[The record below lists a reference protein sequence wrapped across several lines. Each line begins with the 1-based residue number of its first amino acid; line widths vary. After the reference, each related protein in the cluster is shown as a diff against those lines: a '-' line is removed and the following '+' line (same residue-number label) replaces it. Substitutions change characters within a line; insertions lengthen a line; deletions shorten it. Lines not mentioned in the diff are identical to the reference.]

1 MDAVMERVS
10 VVDEGI
16 QKAAALV
23 TIADDLDKQMTRLAT
38 HEQLGEKIDI
48 RLNELIALSVSVDK
62 HREEQVA
69 RRDEVEALK
78 NQCDGLGV
86 EMETRKNQ
94 VDDLGMQVSDAEQKL
109 QAVSGLQQ
117 KLLPLTTEIATI
129 RTQMGKAT
137 TAFKGVQQD
146 ETELAAQEQ
155 RLNELADRSRD
166 VATTVDESLKQIQS
180 VSKELGRAS
189 TVKEEVLHELGRVQ
203 ARQRD
208 VDAYVKTSEDQI
220 KRVDQQLKQ
229 IDRRHSKLSFSEK
242 KIADFEERLAEL
254 KTIRDDVERQI
265 QALATRETFV
275 RTVKKEVDEVHQ
287 ISQRSRADLQHVVD
301 HRTQVDAVRNQLD
314 NALKSVGETEKRMAK
329 LETRKKLVD
338 EVETKTNVIVN
349 VLEDVRV
356 NLEMLG
362 EQRAV
367 VDHVVESMAG
377 VNETVQKAQAT
388 LKALQTERELGER
401 IERSIK
407 LLRSKTAAMPG
418 DAERKKSA

>member
-1 MDAVMERVS
+1 M
-10 VVDEGI
+10 
-16 QKAAALV
+16 
-23 TIADDLDKQMTRLAT
+23 
-38 HEQLGEKIDI
+38 
-48 RLNELIALSVSVDK
+48 
-62 HREEQVA
+62 
-69 RRDEVEALK
+69 
-78 NQCDGLGV
+78 
-86 EMETRKNQ
+86 
-94 VDDLGMQVSDAEQKL
+94 
-109 QAVSGLQQ
+109 
-117 KLLPLTTEIATI
+117 
-129 RTQMGKAT
+129 
-137 TAFKGVQQD
+137 
-146 ETELAAQEQ
+146 AAQEQ
-155 RLNELADRSRD
+155 RLTELADRSRD

-208 VDAYVKTSEDQI
+208 VSAYVKTSEDQI

-265 QALATRETFV
+265 EALATRETFV

-301 HRTQVDAVRNQLD
+301 HRTQVDAVRKQLD
-314 NALKSVGETEKRMAK
+314 NALKSVGETEERMAA

-338 EVETKTNVIVN
+338 EVQLKTNVIVN
-349 VLEDVRV
+349 VLQDVRV

-362 EQRAV
+362 EQRAG

-388 LKALQTERELGER
+388 LKALQTECELGER

-407 LLRSKTAAMPG
+407 LLRSKTEAAPA
-418 DAERKKSA
+418 DAGRQKSA

>member
-1 MDAVMERVS
+1 
-10 VVDEGI
+10 
-16 QKAAALV
+16 
-23 TIADDLDKQMTRLAT
+23 
-38 HEQLGEKIDI
+38 
-48 RLNELIALSVSVDK
+48 VSVDK

-86 EMETRKNQ
+86 EVETRKNQ
-94 VDDLGMQVSDAEQKL
+94 VDDLGVQVSDAQQKL

-117 KLLPLTTEIATI
+117 KLLPLTAEIATI

-155 RLNELADRSRD
+155 RLIELADRSRD

-208 VDAYVKTSEDQI
+208 LGAYVKTSEDQI

-275 RTVKKEVDEVHQ
+275 RTVKKEVDEVH
-287 ISQRSRADLQHVVD
+287 
-301 HRTQVDAVRNQLD
+301 
-314 NALKSVGETEKRMAK
+314 
-329 LETRKKLVD
+329 
-338 EVETKTNVIVN
+338 
-349 VLEDVRV
+349 
-356 NLEMLG
+356 
-362 EQRAV
+362 
-367 VDHVVESMAG
+367 
-377 VNETVQKAQAT
+377 
-388 LKALQTERELGER
+388 
-401 IERSIK
+401 
-407 LLRSKTAAMPG
+407 
-418 DAERKKSA
+418 